1 MRVPGIP
8 PYRMYRKGA
17 LDLLLLQVAGPD
29 GKRGALMVV
38 PTRRGGVSFGR
49 GDLNLSSTGGDS
61 PDLVQG
67 NRGILSHALES
78 LESAPKVRI
87 AGLRQRH
94 TADVFQV
101 DRENVESFVDRRHE
115 GDGMIT
121 RLDDVWLSISIGDCL
136 PVMLFDPGARALGMV
151 HAGWGGTAAR
161 ISEAAVRMMITEFGC
176 EPGNIVAVFGPC
188 IRGWR
193 YQVDRNVFDGFKQH
207 WENDEWQRFISDSSD
222 GRGYLDLA
230 AANRA
235 LLIENGVDEA
245 NIIDF
250 GLCTGA
256 LPALFF
262 SHRRDGLPGGR
273 MLALA
278 ALL

>member
-1 MRVPGIP
+1 MTAVPP
-8 PYRMYRKGA
+8 FRMHRNGA
-17 LDLLLLQVAGPD
+17 LDILCYEAQ
-29 GKRGALMVV
+29 GALLAVA
-38 PTRRGGVSFGR
+38 TRRGGVSFGR
-49 GDLNLSSTGGDS
+49 GDLNLSHGTG
-61 PDLVQG
+61 DLSEAVKG
-67 NRGILSHALES
+67 NLGILRHALDT
-78 LESAPKVRI
+78 LGAAPGVRI

-94 TADVFQV
+94 TNFVHSIDGENLVHFLN
-101 DRENVESFVDRRHE
+101 RELE

-121 RLDDVWLSISIGDCL
+121 SLEDVWLSISIGDCL
-136 PVMLFDPGARALGMV
+136 PIMLFDPLRRVLAMI

-161 ISEAAVRMMITEFGC
+161 IAEAALLQMSEHHGC
-176 EPGNIVAVFGPC
+176 RPPEMTAVLGPC
-188 IRGWR
+188 IRTWR
-193 YQVDRNVFDGFKQH
+193 YQVDERVSDEFGRH
-207 WENDEWQRFISDSSD
+207 WRQSGWREFLHDCRD

-235 LLIENGVDEA
+235 LLLETGMREEH
-245 NIIDF
+245 IIDF

-278 ALL
+278 SML